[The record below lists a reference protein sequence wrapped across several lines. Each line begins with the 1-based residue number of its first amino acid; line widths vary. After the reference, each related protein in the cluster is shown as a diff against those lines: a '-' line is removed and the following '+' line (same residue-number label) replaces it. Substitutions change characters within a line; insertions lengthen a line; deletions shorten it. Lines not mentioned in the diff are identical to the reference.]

1 MEALVATLANQNR
14 EILAELDTHVEAH
27 EDVRSKLDR
36 KDDVASLMD
45 TFNRD
50 LMGSRLELE
59 RGRSPM
65 RQSTHSPLRQSVA
78 SNMY

>member
-1 MEALVATLANQNR
+1 MEALCNTLVNQNK
-14 EILAELDTHVEAH
+14 EILIELDTHVEAH
-27 EDVRSKLDR
+27 EDVRLKLDR
-36 KDDVASLMD
+36 KGEVAGLMD
-45 TFNRD
+45 TFNRE

-65 RQSTHSPLRQSVA
+65 RQSTHSPLRMSVA